1 MDSRK
6 PAEKK
11 PRRNKLIGDE
21 YREVIEHAAD
31 LDEVIPELELA
42 RTTDEQL
49 ELYHQASERIAREGP
64 A

>member
-1 MDSRK
+1 MDK
-6 PAEKK
+6 PIRHK
-11 PRRNKLIGDE
+11 PRRKTRSGEE
-21 YREVIEHAAD
+21 YRDVIEHSAD
-31 LDEVIPELELA
+31 LDEVIPELSLA